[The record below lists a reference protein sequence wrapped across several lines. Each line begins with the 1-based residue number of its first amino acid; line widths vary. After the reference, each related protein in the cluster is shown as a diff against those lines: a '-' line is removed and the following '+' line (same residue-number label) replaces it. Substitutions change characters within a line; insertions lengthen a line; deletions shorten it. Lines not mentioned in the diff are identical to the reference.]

1 MIINQLDF
9 TLFTLYYYLL
19 RKVFLYMKVIFLQDV
34 KGSGKKGEIKNVAD
48 GYARNMLFPKKLAV
62 EATSSNL
69 SELAGQKSSAQ
80 HKIDM
85 EKQAANEIAAKIND
99 KKVII
104 KAKAGNN
111 TKLFGSVTSNH
122 VSEALEKQF
131 DVKIDKK
138 KINLKTDIKN
148 FGTYDAV
155 IKLYTGITANITVE
169 VTEE

>member
-1 MIINQLDF
+1 
-9 TLFTLYYYLL
+9 
-19 RKVFLYMKVIFLQDV
+19 MKVIFLQDV

-122 VSEALEKQF
+122 VSETLEKQF